1 MLGVMA
7 IMAMAAAATAQVAT
21 TPVTFAVRTA
31 VGSTS
36 SAVPVTLTA
45 RAGGAVTHLTT
56 LTGGGALA
64 RNPQEFTATGGS
76 CANALLRSGQTCTV
90 SLTFSPRFPGIQ
102 QEAAQ
107 AMAGGQVIASG
118 MVSGVGNGSLP
129 VLMQSTINKVAGDGD
144 YTDQRDRIPATQ
156 APIFLPSGL
165 AVDAPEDL
173 FFCDSRNNG
182 VRRVDA
188 TTQVITTVAANGTP
202 GGLGDGGQA
211 IDAELSNPPGLVIN
225 GADASSSRIAVTV
238 LSAGSMLFPA

>member
-1 MLGVMA
+1 MA

-21 TPVTFAVRTA
+21 TPVTFAGRTA

-36 SAVPVTLTA
+36 SAVPVTLTEQT
-45 RAGGAVTHLTT
+45 GSGVTQLTT
-56 LTGGGALA
+56 LTCGGAIA

-76 CANALLRSGQTCTV
+76 CASGLLTTGQTCTV

-144 YTDQRDRIPATQ
+144 YTDQRNGIPATQ

-173 FFCDSRNNG
+173 FFCDSRNNS

-188 TTQVITTVAANGTP
+188 TTQVITTVADNGTP
-202 GGLGDGGQA
+202 GGLGGGGQA
-211 IDAELSNPPGLVIN
+211 IDAELSNPSGLVIN
-225 GADASSSRIAVTV
+225 GADASTSQIAVTV